1 MAPVTP
7 SARGARGLTLTEVV
21 VVMVIGTLIM
31 AGIVG
36 FYLSS
41 QGVWLDSST
50 QVITQREASLIASA
64 VRDSVRKAGFA
75 VVSADPD
82 PLHCQLALYAREGAP
97 APFYYVWWNA
107 ADSLVY
113 SGTELAGP
121 GSGPMGTSR
130 AARLQFAFEKLTMPS
145 GQTHKN
151 VRMDLRLLTAS
162 GEGVEMSA
170 FAVLKN

>member
-1 MAPVTP
+1 MAAVI
-7 SARGARGLTLTEVV
+7 RLVRRERGLTLTEVV

-64 VRDSVRKAGFA
+64 FRDSVRGAA
-75 VVSADPD
+75 RADVSFVPD
-82 PLHCQLALYAREGAP
+82 PQHSQLALYKKKDDSTP
-97 APFYYVWWNA
+97 YYYIWWNA
-107 ADSLVY
+107 GDSLVY
-113 SGTELAGP
+113 SGDQVGGDA
-121 GSGPMGTSR
+121 SGPMGISR
-130 AARLQFAFEKLTMPS
+130 AARLQFDAKDPKDPTNR
-145 GQTHKN
+145 N

-162 GEGVEMSA
+162 GESVEISA
-170 FAVLKN
+170 FAVFRN

>member
-1 MAPVTP
+1 VAAVRSSPP
-7 SARGARGLTLTEVV
+7 RERGLTLTEVV

-64 VRDSVRKAGFA
+64 FRDSVRGAGGAKA
-75 VVSADPD
+75 SPDPD
-82 PLHCQLALYAREGAP
+82 PQHWQLALFKNKDDQTP
-97 APFYYVWWNA
+97 YYYIWWNA

-113 SGTELAGP
+113 SGATVGGE
-121 GSGPMGTSR
+121 GSGPMGVSR
-130 AARLQFAFEKLTMPS
+130 AERLQFNALDPKNPTNR
-145 GQTHKN
+145 N

-162 GEGVEMSA
+162 GESVEISA
-170 FAVLKN
+170 FAVFRN

>member
-1 MAPVTP
+1 MTP
-7 SARGARGLTLTEVV
+7 GIRDARGLTLTEVV

-64 VRDSVRKAGFA
+64 VRDSVRKSGFA
-75 VVSADPD
+75 VVSEVPD
-82 PLHCQLALYAREGAP
+82 PLHCQLALYEREGAP

-107 ADSLVY
+107 SDSLVY
-113 SGTELAGP
+113 SGTALAGP
-121 GSGPMGTSR
+121 GAGPMGTSR
-130 AARLQFAFEKLTMPS
+130 AARLQFAFEQVSAP
-145 GQTHKN
+145 GGAVHKN

-162 GEGVEMSA
+162 GEGVDMSA

>member
-1 MAPVTP
+1 MAPVT
-7 SARGARGLTLTEVV
+7 RHRERGLTLTEVV

-64 VRDSVRKAGFA
+64 FRDSVRGAA
-75 VVSADPD
+75 RADVLDVPD
-82 PLHCQLALYAREGAP
+82 PQHSQLALFKKKSDP
-97 APFYYVWWNA
+97 MPYYYIWWNA

-113 SGTELAGP
+113 SGSTTGGD
-121 GSGPMGTSR
+121 GSGPMGVSR
-130 AARLQFAFEKLTMPS
+130 AALLNFDAINPTKEN
-145 GQTHKN
+145 GN

-162 GEGVEMSA
+162 GESVEISA
-170 FAVLKN
+170 FAVFRN

>member
-1 MAPVTP
+1 MI
-7 SARGARGLTLTEVV
+7 RLLRRERGLTLTEVV

-64 VRDSVRKAGFA
+64 FRDSVRGSGSAN
-75 VVSADPD
+75 VSAVPD
-82 PLHCQLALYAREGAP
+82 PQHCQLALYKRKGDATP
-97 APFYYVWWNA
+97 SYYIWWNT

-113 SGTELAGP
+113 SGTTVGGN
-121 GSGPMGTSR
+121 GSGPMGVSR
-130 AARLQFAFEKLTMPS
+130 AERLQFVNVVDPNNPKVR
-145 GQTHKN
+145 N
-151 VRMDLRLLTAS
+151 VRMDLRMLTAS
-162 GEGVEMSA
+162 GESVEISA
-170 FAVLKN
+170 FAVFRN

>member
-1 MAPVTP
+1 MAPLIP
-7 SARGARGLTLTEVV
+7 IARGQRGLTLTEVV

-64 VRDSVRKAGFA
+64 FRDSVRGAGRA
-75 VVSADPD
+75 EVSDVPD
-82 PLHCQLALYAREGAP
+82 PQHSQLALFKKKDDP
-97 APFYYVWWNA
+97 APYYYIWWNA

-113 SGTELAGP
+113 SGSTAGGD
-121 GSGPMGTSR
+121 GSGPMGVSR
-130 AARLQFAFEKLTMPS
+130 AVRLQFDARDPKNV
-145 GQTHKN
+145 GGN
-151 VRMDLRLLTAS
+151 VRMDLRLLTAN
-162 GEGVEMSA
+162 GESVEISA
-170 FAVLKN
+170 FAVFRN